1 MPSGFDFFSRP
12 SEHPFT
18 HRRRLSPLAAGVT
31 GLAALF
37 VCVAGLA
44 PVARP
49 AARDRHAVDAVYAA
63 YGNRAP
69 VIDNQGE
76 LAIYEAP
83 DDAPEV
89 DCRSLAGPRGMVA
102 LVLGQSNASNTVDP
116 GYGTTQAVYAYQG
129 GACRKVRDPIPG
141 ATGAKGSAWGRLGD
155 RVVDS
160 GLYDTVLFVDI
171 ARGGSSI
178 LNWGPKG
185 DLRALLDGTL
195 DDLRAHGL
203 DVTHVLFHQ
212 GEADCAMGLRRSEYE
227 AVLRAVLDDVRR
239 HVGPEPAIL
248 VSRAS
253 LFLDPACGNRRDP
266 ACYRSCPAITAA
278 QTAVADP
285 AHRIF
290 SGPNTDLIVPWFERN
305 DGYHFTAKGA
315 DRFAAAWLP
324 LLAGDDASGQTLQ

>member
-12 SEHPFT
+12 SELPFT
-18 HRRRLSPLAAGVT
+18 RRRRLHLVAGVT
-31 GLAALF
+31 GLAALLVF
-37 VCVAGLA
+37 VAGLA
-44 PVARP
+44 PGARTT
-49 AARDRHAVDAVYAA
+49 ARDQRAVDMVYAA
-63 YGNRAP
+63 YGNRMP

-83 DDAPEV
+83 KDEPQV
-89 DCRSLAGPRGMVA
+89 DCRSLVGPRGMVA
-102 LVLGQSNASNTVDP
+102 LVFGQSNASNTVDP
-116 GYGTTQAVYAYQG
+116 GYGTTQAVYAYQDG
-129 GACRKVRDPIPG
+129 VCRKVRDAIPG

-155 RVVDS
+155 RIVTS
-160 GLYDTVLFVDI
+160 GLYDSVLFVDI

-195 DDLRAHGL
+195 DDLDAHGL
-203 DVTHVLFHQ
+203 AVTHVLFHQ
-212 GEADCAMGLRRSEYE
+212 GEADCALGLLRGEYQAVLE
-227 AVLRAVLDDVRR
+227 AVLNDVRR
-239 HVGPEPAIL
+239 RIGAGPAIL

-253 LFLDPACGNRRDP
+253 LFLDPTCGDKHDA
-266 ACYRSCPAITAA
+266 ACYKSCPAITAA

-285 AHRIF
+285 ARRIF

-315 DRFAAAWLP
+315 DQFAAAWLP
-324 LLAGDDASGQTLQ
+324 LLTGDAVSEQTLQ